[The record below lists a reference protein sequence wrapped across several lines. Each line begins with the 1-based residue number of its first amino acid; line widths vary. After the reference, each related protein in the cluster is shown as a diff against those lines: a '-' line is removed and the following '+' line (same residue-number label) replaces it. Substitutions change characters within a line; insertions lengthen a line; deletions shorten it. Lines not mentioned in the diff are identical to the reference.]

1 VTAADDR
8 NPFRFGALALDEAFT
23 DRDAELRELVADVRN
38 GQDVVVLA
46 PRRYGKSSLVW
57 CAAQRLVRHKVLVAQ
72 VDLMTTPTVARLADR
87 LARAIHDD
95 IASPLFRAKDRLRV
109 FQGLRIRPTVTIDP
123 DDGAPSFSFDIA
135 SALDDDVSATLERLL
150 ELPAQLAAERGRGVA
165 LVFDEFQEVVDIDPR
180 LPRLMRSVFQQQP
193 DVAHVYL
200 GSRRHMMERLFSDE
214 QEPFW
219 RSAKSVELGVID
231 PGVFATFVRERF
243 AATDR
248 TIDDDALDELLAIT
262 GGHPYATQE
271 LSYFLWQE
279 TPRRRRATSELLAL
293 ALTKVLRS
301 EHAHF
306 SLVWD
311 RAPKAQR
318 QLLVALAREP
328 GHVLSAPYRARH
340 RLPAASTIQR
350 ALETLERDEVVTR
363 RAGLARIAEP
373 FLAEWLRRER

>member
-1 VTAADDR
+1 MTPDGQR

-23 DRDAELRELVADVRN
+23 DRQSELRELVADVRN

-57 CAAQRLVRHKVLVAQ
+57 RAAQRLVRHKVLVAQ

-123 DDGAPSFSFDIA
+123 DDGTPSFSFDVA
-135 SALDDDVSATLERLL
+135 AAPPEDLLATLERLL
-150 ELPAQLAAERGRGVA
+150 ELPAQLAAERGRRVA
-165 LVFDEFQEVVDIDPR
+165 VVFDEFQEIVDIDPR

-219 RSAKSVELGVID
+219 RSAKHLQLGVID
-231 PGVFATFVRERF
+231 AGLFATFVRDRF
-243 AATDR
+243 AATGR
-248 TIDDDALDELLAIT
+248 SIDDAALDGLLEIT

-271 LSYFLWQE
+271 LAYFLWQE
-279 TPRRRRATSELLAL
+279 TPRGRRATGEMLAA

-306 SLVWD
+306 TLVWD
-311 RAPKAQR
+311 RAARAQR
-318 QLLVALAREP
+318 ELLLALAREP
-328 GHVLSAPYRARH
+328 GRPLGAAYRARN
-340 RLPAASTIQR
+340 RLPGASTVQR
-350 ALETLERDEVVTR
+350 ALETLERDETVVR
-363 RAGLARIAEP
+363 RGGIAEIAEP